1 MAGRGRVGFMQTQLD
16 EKTILHLFTEIA
28 IVEHLLRNRYDRSSP
43 AGMTTGQFGILTHF
57 IRNGKSEDTLS
68 LLAWAFQD
76 SDEYMAEKVASLVQR
91 GLLAT
96 RPAPADAADMVVAIT
111 EQGRAAHAQAVEEI
125 RPEVESLLE
134 GITMEDLKTS
144 LRVVQEIRR
153 TLDNLPDR

>member
-1 MAGRGRVGFMQTQLD
+1 M
-16 EKTILHLFTEIA
+16 
-28 IVEHLLRNRYDRSSP
+28 
-43 AGMTTGQFGILTHF
+43 
-57 IRNGKSEDTLS
+57 
-68 LLAWAFQD
+68 
-76 SDEYMAEKVASLVQR
+76 QR
-91 GLLAT
+91 GLLAA